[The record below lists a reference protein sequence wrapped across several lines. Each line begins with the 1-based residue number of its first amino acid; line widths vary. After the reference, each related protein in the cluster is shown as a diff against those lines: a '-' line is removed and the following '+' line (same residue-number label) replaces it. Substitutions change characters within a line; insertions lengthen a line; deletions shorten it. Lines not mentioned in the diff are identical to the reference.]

1 MGKIENLNA
10 RVKVLQY
17 LKLNIFE
24 NLYGNIVKITNRNDW
39 RSTFKNSEAENF
51 QIIGRSVMAA

>member
-10 RVKVLQY
+10 QVKVLQY

>member
-10 RVKVLQY
+10 QVKVLQY

-24 NLYGNIVKITNRNDW
+24 NLYVKIFKITNRNDW

>member
-10 RVKVLQY
+10 QVKVLQY

-39 RSTFKNSEAENF
+39 RSTFKNSEAQNF
-51 QIIGRSVMAA
+51 QIIGRSVMEA

>member
-10 RVKVLQY
+10 QVKVLQY

-51 QIIGRSVMAA
+51 QIIVRSVMEA

>member
-10 RVKVLQY
+10 QVKVLQY

-39 RSTFKNSEAENF
+39 KSTFKNSEAENF

>member
-10 RVKVLQY
+10 QVKVLQY

-51 QIIGRSVMAA
+51 QIIGRSVMEA